1 MSTHDRLTLVGA
13 LGVLVFLALAA
24 LVAAPAAL
32 DTLQGEAGH
41 HYVTDL
47 DSHLAMCEEPD
58 ILDRP
63 DCIRVAYETWED

>member
-13 LGVLVFLALAA
+13 LGILVFLALAA
-24 LVAAPAAL
+24 LVAAPMAM
-32 DTLQGEAGH
+32 DTLTGDDGH

-58 ILDRP
+58 ILDRD
-63 DCIRVAYETWED
+63 DCIRTAHETWED